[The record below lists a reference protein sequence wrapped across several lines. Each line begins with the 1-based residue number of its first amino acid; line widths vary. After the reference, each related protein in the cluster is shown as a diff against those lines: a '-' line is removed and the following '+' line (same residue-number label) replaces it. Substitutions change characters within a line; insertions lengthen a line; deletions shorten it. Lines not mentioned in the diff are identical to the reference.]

1 MLKEGTTAPAFTT
14 KDSNGT
20 TVKLKDFRGGKEVL
34 YLQTTFALLADVDH
48 SISNA
53 YGVYGQTKIHGP
65 HLLGSKQDNLSH

>member
-34 YLQTTFALLADVDH
+34 YLQTTLCA
-48 SISNA
+48 IS
-53 YGVYGQTKIHGP
+53 
-65 HLLGSKQDNLSH
+65 